1 MIRRMLRRSPSSW
14 TSDIGFGINGANQ
27 ALDGAIGEIDIG
39 GDEDEEAYHQPD
51 GEKAQHA
58 EAEPHPERLDGVF
71 EMAFPD
77 RAFDFVAFDVRKD
90 DACNA
95 GKSHAEQ
102 R

>member
-14 TSDIGFGINGANQ
+14 TSDIGFGIDGANQ

-77 RAFDFVAFDVRKD
+77 RAFDFVALDIGEDHAGNARQS
-90 DACNA
+90 DA
-95 GKSHAEQ
+95 Q
-102 R
+102 